1 MGVLSHMPLVVLLAL
16 LSVFFLAAF
25 TQAVHALFIATRRE
39 VSPARVISPT
49 RC

>member
-25 TQAVHALFIATRRE
+25 TQAVHVLF
-39 VSPARVISPT
+39 VSLRGVKCRLPG
-49 RC
+49 